1 MRKLRRLNM
10 SERVIIIDGLNMFL
24 RSYIVVPQISKEGQ
38 PIGGTTGFLKS
49 LQKLCR
55 EMKPTQ
61 IVVCWDGRGGSRKR
75 KQQNKNYKEGRAP
88 IRLNRNFKVLT
99 EEQEKE
105 NKIWQQERI
114 CEYLNSFPVMQLIA
128 DEVEADDIISYICRY
143 SSLRDSQKIIVSSD
157 KDFYQLLDQKTILY
171 RPVQK
176 KLLTQNSIIDEHG
189 IHPNNFALARAIVGD
204 KSDNLDGVPGIGLK
218 TVAKRFPF
226 FEKEEDVYI
235 NDLIEFC
242 ENQESNAKAFI
253 SIKENKSL
261 IQSNYNLMQLY
272 SPSLSTQ
279 TKQSIEWIID
289 NFEHTFNKTQTYKMM
304 LEDGINEINWN
315 AMFESFARIQRD
327 KKELNK

>member
-1 MRKLRRLNM
+1 
-10 SERVIIIDGLNMFL
+10 
-24 RSYIVVPQISKEGQ
+24 
-38 PIGGTTGFLKS
+38 
-49 LQKLCR
+49 
-55 EMKPTQ
+55 MKPTQ
-61 IVVCWDGRGGSRKR
+61 VVVCWDGRGGSRKR

-99 EEQEKE
+99 EVQEKE

-114 CEYLNSFPVMQLIA
+114 CEYLNNFPVMQLIA
-128 DEVEADDIISYICRY
+128 DEVEADDIISYLCRY
-143 SSLRDSQKIIVSSD
+143 SSLRDSEKIIVSSD

-189 IHPNNFALARAIVGD
+189 IHPNNFALARAVVGD

-226 FEKEEDVYI
+226 FKKEEDVYI

-242 ENQESNAKAFI
+242 ENQESNAKAFT
-253 SIKENKSL
+253 SIKENKPL

-272 SPSLSTQ
+272 SPSLSAQ

-304 LEDGINEINWN
+304 LEDGINEINWGP
-315 AMFESFARIQRD
+315 MFESFARIQRD

>member
-1 MRKLRRLNM
+1 
-10 SERVIIIDGLNMFL
+10 
-24 RSYIVVPQISKEGQ
+24 
-38 PIGGTTGFLKS
+38 
-49 LQKLCR
+49 
-55 EMKPTQ
+55 
-61 IVVCWDGRGGSRKR
+61 
-75 KQQNKNYKEGRAP
+75 
-88 IRLNRNFKVLT
+88 
-99 EEQEKE
+99 
-105 NKIWQQERI
+105 
-114 CEYLNSFPVMQLIA
+114 MQLIA

-143 SSLRDSQKIIVSSD
+143 SSLRDSEKIIVSSD

-176 KLLTQNSIIDEHG
+176 KLLTQNSIIEEHS

-226 FEKEEDVYI
+226 FEKEEDVYV

-242 ENQESNAKAFI
+242 ENQESSAKAFT
-253 SIKENKSL
+253 SIKENKPL

-272 SPSLSTQ
+272 SPSLSAQ
-279 TKQSIEWIID
+279 TKQGIEWIID

-304 LEDGINEINWN
+304 LEDGINEISWST
-315 AMFESFARIQRD
+315 MFESFARIQRD

>member
-1 MRKLRRLNM
+1 M

-24 RSYIVVPQISKEGQ
+24 RNYIVVPQISKEGH
-38 PIGGTTGFLKS
+38 PIGGTTGFMKS

-99 EEQEKE
+99 EDQEKE
-105 NKIWQQERI
+105 NKVWQMERI
-114 CEYLNSFPVMQLIA
+114 WNYLNNFPVMQLIA
-128 DEVEADDIISYICRY
+128 DEVEADDIIAYLCRY
-143 SSLRDSQKIIVSSD
+143 SSLKDEQKIIVSSD

-176 KLLTQNSIIDEHG
+176 KLLTQKDILEEHG
-189 IHPNNFALARAIVGD
+189 IHPNNFALARAITGD

-226 FEKEEDVYI
+226 FKNEEDVFI
-235 NDLIEFC
+235 NDLVEFC
-242 ENQESNAKAFI
+242 DNQESSAKAFL
-253 SIKENKSL
+253 SVKENKQL

-272 SPSLSTQ
+272 SPSLSVQ
-279 TKQSIEWIID
+279 TKQSVEWILD
-289 NFEHTFNKTQTYKMM
+289 NFEHTFNKTQTQVMM
-304 LEDGINEINWN
+304 LEDGINEISWSS
-315 AMFESFARIQRD
+315 MFEGFARIQRD
-327 KKELNK
+327 KKETK

>member
-1 MRKLRRLNM
+1 
-10 SERVIIIDGLNMFL
+10 
-24 RSYIVVPQISKEGQ
+24 
-38 PIGGTTGFLKS
+38 
-49 LQKLCR
+49 
-55 EMKPTQ
+55 MKPTQ
-61 IVVCWDGRGGSRKR
+61 VVVCWDGRGGSRKR

-99 EEQEKE
+99 EDQEKE

-114 CEYLNSFPVMQLIA
+114 CEYLNNFPVMQLIA
-128 DEVEADDIISYICRY
+128 DEVEADDIISYMCRY
-143 SSLRDSQKIIVSSD
+143 SSLRDSEKIIVSSD
-157 KDFYQLLDQKTILY
+157 KDFYQLLDNKTILY

-176 KLLTQNSIIDEHG
+176 KLLTQNSIIDEHS

-226 FEKEEDVYI
+226 FIKEEDVYI

-242 ENQESNAKAFI
+242 ENQESNTKAFT
-253 SIKENKSL
+253 SVKENKQL

-289 NFEHTFNKTQTYKMM
+289 NFQHTFNKTQTYKMM

-315 AMFESFARIQRD
+315 NMFESFARIQRD

>member
-1 MRKLRRLNM
+1 M
-10 SERVIIIDGLNMFL
+10 SERVVIIDGLNMFL

-49 LQKLCR
+49 VQKLCR
-55 EMKPTQ
+55 EMNPTQ
-61 IVVCWDGRGGSRKR
+61 IIVCWDGRGGSRKR

-99 EEQEKE
+99 EDQEKE
-105 NKIWQQERI
+105 NKIWQMERI
-114 CEYLNSFPVMQLIA
+114 WNYLNNLPVIQLIA
-128 DEVEADDIISYICRY
+128 DEVEADDLIAYLCRY
-143 SSLRDSQKIIVSSD
+143 SSLKDEEKIIVSSD
-157 KDFYQLLDQKTILY
+157 KDFYQLLDSKTILY

-176 KLLTQNSIIDEHG
+176 KLLTQNNILEEHS
-189 IHPNNFALARAIVGD
+189 IHPNNFAMARAIVGD
-204 KSDNLDGVPGIGLK
+204 KSDNLDGVPSVGLK

-226 FEKEEDVYI
+226 FKNEEDVYL

-242 ENQESNAKAFI
+242 ENQESTAKVFDTV
-253 SIKENKSL
+253 KEHKQL

-272 SPSLSTQ
+272 SPSLSAQ

-289 NFEHTFNKTQTYKMM
+289 NFEHTFNKTQTQVMM

-315 AMFESFARIQRD
+315 RMFEQFAKIQRD

>member
-1 MRKLRRLNM
+1 M

-24 RSYIVVPQISKEGQ
+24 RNYIVVPQISKEGH
-38 PIGGTTGFLKS
+38 PIGGTTGFMKS

-99 EEQEKE
+99 EDQEKE
-105 NKIWQQERI
+105 NKIWQMERI
-114 CEYLNSFPVMQLIA
+114 WNYLNNFPVIQLIA
-128 DEVEADDIISYICRY
+128 DEVEADDIIAYLCRY
-143 SSLRDSQKIIVSSD
+143 SSLKDEQKIIVSSD

-176 KLLTQNSIIDEHG
+176 KLLTQKDILEEHG
-189 IHPNNFALARAIVGD
+189 IHPNNFALARAITGD

-226 FEKEEDVYI
+226 FKDEEDVFI
-235 NDLIEFC
+235 NDLVEFC
-242 ENQESNAKAFI
+242 DNQESSAKAFL
-253 SIKENKSL
+253 SVKENKQL
-261 IQSNYNLMQLY
+261 IQSNYHLMQLY
-272 SPSLSTQ
+272 RPSLSVQ
-279 TKQSIEWIID
+279 TKQSVEWILD
-289 NFEHTFNKTQTYKMM
+289 NFEHTFNKTQTQVMM
-304 LEDGINEINWN
+304 LEDGINEISWN
-315 AMFESFARIQRD
+315 SMFEGFARIQRD
-327 KKELNK
+327 KKETK